1 MPQYYVNKNAQE
13 NGDHEVHE
21 ETCAYLPAP
30 ANRVAL
36 GWHPSC
42 HGAVAEAR
50 SSMPRRTAAPNA
62 APLPPLLTPH
72 RGPMDR
78 GRQAGQ
84 PPALPHPPLG

>member
-50 SSMPRRTAAPNA
+50 KHFRQVDGCYRCCNA
-62 APLPPLLTPH
+62 CH
-72 RGPMDR
+72 
-78 GRQAGQ
+78 
-84 PPALPHPPLG
+84 HS